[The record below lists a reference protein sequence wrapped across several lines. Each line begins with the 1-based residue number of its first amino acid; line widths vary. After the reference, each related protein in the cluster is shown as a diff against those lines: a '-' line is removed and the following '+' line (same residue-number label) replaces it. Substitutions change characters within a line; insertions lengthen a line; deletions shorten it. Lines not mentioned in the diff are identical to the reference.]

1 MKTKESFL
9 RMIHQYGRLS
19 VAMTAFLLFCSCE
32 TDSYDTGDG
41 NFSYLN
47 ADFVIAHTAGEKEI
61 DYAVNDDDEKILLKP
76 HVTAQWATTP
86 DSLYRALLY
95 YNKVKKDGEGM
106 RAFRISQVHVLQPK
120 DRREIE
126 NIITDPLT
134 LQSVWMS
141 HNGKYLNM
149 GLDVKTG
156 KPDEPDRRQLIGV
169 MRDTTITAA
178 DGMTHVYLRL
188 LHNQNDV
195 PEYYT
200 STTYASIPLTDSL
213 RRARIHLLVNTY
225 NGEIER
231 VF

>member
-1 MKTKESFL
+1 
-9 RMIHQYGRLS
+9 MIHQYGRLS

-76 HVTAQWATTP
+76 HITAQWATTP

-120 DRREIE
+120 DRRDIE

-134 LQSVWMS
+134 LQSVWAIRCSVMNDMVERRYFADS
-141 HNGKYLNM
+141 VVQHIRHLYRTVSNCVHVRFCM
-149 GLDVKTG
+149 H
-156 KPDEPDRRQLIGV
+156 KP
-169 MRDTTITAA
+169 
-178 DGMTHVYLRL
+178 
-188 LHNQNDV
+188 
-195 PEYYT
+195 
-200 STTYASIPLTDSL
+200 
-213 RRARIHLLVNTY
+213 
-225 NGEIER
+225 
-231 VF
+231 